1 MKILRLRIQNL
12 NSLKDVHL
20 LDFSKEPFKGTGL
33 FAITGDTGAGK
44 TTILDAMALALYGKT
59 PREHEGE
66 VMTHGT
72 RESIS
77 ELEFEVK
84 GKSYRAKWSRSM
96 NRNDKWREPRYEI
109 VELPSEK
116 PLVRSIKTLVL
127 PTIEEL
133 TGLTYQQFLKSVLL
147 AQGDFAAFLR
157 AKEDD
162 RSALLEKITG
172 TEAYSRISKAAY
184 DRFKIEKEALD
195 FLKAQLNHI
204 ELLDEAE
211 EAILKNDLEN
221 RQDAYQNI
229 QSGFENLQKEI
240 QWLRNMTTLK
250 AEKITLEKDI
260 EAIEFSF
267 EKIKPTLKNFE
278 AHQKAVELKQDIIQY
293 KRLENQLEED
303 KKNIQKLEDVLEVQR
318 EKLVL
323 VAVQKE
329 EAKLIYEK
337 LDNEK
342 AEKEALFDKVAQL
355 DENIK
360 GYNQRITD
368 KEKEIFKIKKSI
380 ETAETENVILKNK
393 IEKLKE
399 NIEKTQKW
407 LSDNEKDE
415 AIEGVLADMKVFD
428 NERLGLR
435 EDIRAAGQKH
445 EKFISEQAR
454 IKLELEVFYK
464 KNKALTQEI
473 KRLEEEFHSTL
484 PEKSSGDFQEDI
496 DKVYQN
502 IQELSKE
509 LRSYELFAE
518 SAKNLLKGEEQAE
531 EVWNNLEET
540 KGKITELESN
550 IKILSASL
558 KTAEACEKDK
568 EKIYQQEQLIQKYE
582 ADRAQL
588 IEGDACPLCFS
599 ANHPCHENHYE
610 PKVSEHKK
618 AWQEARKAVKALENE
633 FTTVRANLKNEA
645 SKVKDLIS
653 RKDNLAA
660 ANVAAMT
667 EIESFDRRMVELFLK
682 RGKQLTLIEDK
693 MQSTTEI
700 LEIFEER
707 QASLKDI
714 KNRFDKNQLELEKA
728 ITKIATEETNL
739 KNIEQQ
745 TVDNQSNQL
754 LKEKKLTNI
763 EAKLAEL
770 LAAFDLTLEMDF
782 IKKLEERQG
791 KFKKGLDWLKDK
803 MPELAS
809 KETIKIALKKRL
821 HEEYHQL
828 EDESKELQT
837 LNTELD
843 EVRKIRQAR
852 FGNKVLAAEKTKFRK
867 ALDNALHEFN
877 QESNRQ
883 STIAN
888 ELAIKEQSQ
897 LEHKKQEQ
905 ERQANLGE
913 LLNFLT
919 TKSLEKGFE
928 SWQILEQAILSNS
941 AATEIENQ
949 KKNLEKLQIQKTE
962 LLKDR
967 IQKLANLEAE
977 KLTEKN
983 MDALKIEAEVLNFDL
998 KALGQTI
1005 GGIRE
1010 KINQNEGL
1018 KIKYAEN
1025 QAIISTKEKEF
1036 NRWDM
1041 LRNLIGSADGKK
1053 FRIYAQSLTLRKLIG
1068 LANRHLERLNDRYFI
1083 TESEMEDL
1091 ALNIAD
1097 RYQGNSVRTMT
1108 TLSGGESFLISLAL
1122 ALGLSDLAG
1131 RNAQIQSLFID
1142 EGFGTLDSKN
1152 LESVLQTLENLQAL
1166 GKTIGVIS
1174 HVQELKER
1182 IDTQVQ
1188 VIKKGNGISTIRVIP
1203 VSEVLRC

>member
-12 NSLKDVHL
+12 NSLKDAHL

-84 GKSYRAKWSRSM
+84 GKNYRAKWSRSM
-96 NRNDKWREPRYEI
+96 NRNNKWREPRYEI
-109 VELPSEK
+109 VELPSGT
-116 PLVRSIKTLVL
+116 PLVRSIKSLVL
-127 PTIEEL
+127 PTIAQL

-147 AQGDFAAFLR
+147 AQGDFSAFLK

-172 TEAYSRISKAAY
+172 TEAYSKISKAAY
-184 DRFKIEKEALD
+184 DRFKIEKEQLD
-195 FLKAQLNHI
+195 ILKAQLNHI
-204 ELLDEAE
+204 ELLDETE
-211 EAILKNDLEN
+211 ESTLKDNLETH
-221 RQDAYQNI
+221 QDTYQDI
-229 QSGFENLQKEI
+229 QSSLQNLQKQV
-240 QWLRNMTTLK
+240 QWLNNITNLK
-250 AEKITLEKDI
+250 AEKVTLEKDLEEI
-260 EAIEFSF
+260 EINF
-267 EKIKPTLKNFE
+267 EKIKPDLKRFE
-278 AHQKAVELKQDIIQY
+278 EHQKAVELRPDIIQY

-303 KKNIQKLEDVLEVQR
+303 KKSIQKLEDVLEAQR
-318 EKLVL
+318 ESLVL
-323 VAVQKE
+323 LAIQKE
-329 EAKLIYEK
+329 EAKAAYEE

-342 AEKEALFDKVAQL
+342 AEKEALFDKVAEL

-368 KEKEIFKIKKSI
+368 KEKELLKIKKSL
-380 ETAETENVILKNK
+380 EKGETENAELKDT
-393 IEKLKE
+393 IEQLRT
-399 NIEKTQKW
+399 NIEKTKEW
-407 LSDNEKDE
+407 LVNNKKDE
-415 AIEGVLADMKVFD
+415 AIEGVLADVKISD
-428 NERLGLR
+428 NQRLRLSK
-435 EDIRAAGQKH
+435 EIGQASQIHQKL
-445 EKFISEQAR
+445 IAEQTK
-454 IKLELEVFYK
+454 IKLQLDIFYK
-464 KNKALTQEI
+464 KNKTLAQEI
-473 KRLEEEFHSTL
+473 KRLQEEFHGTL

-518 SAKNLLKGEEQAE
+518 SAKNLLKGEAQAE

-540 KGKITELESN
+540 KGKITELES
-550 IKILSASL
+550 KVKTLSTTL
-558 KTAEACEKDK
+558 KAAEAREKDK

-588 IEGDACPLCFS
+588 TEGDACPLCFS
-599 ANHPCHENHYE
+599 MNHPCHENHYK

-618 AWQEARKAVKALENE
+618 AWQTARKTVKSLENE
-633 FTTVRANLKNEA
+633 FTTAQTNLKNEE
-645 SKVKDLIS
+645 SKVKELIN

-660 ANVAAMT
+660 ANATAMS
-667 EIESFDRRMVELFLK
+667 EIASFDKKMVELFLK
-682 RGKQLTLIEDK
+682 RAKQLTLIEDK

-714 KNRFDKNQLELEKA
+714 KNRYDKNKLELEKA
-728 ITKIATEETNL
+728 ITQIATEETNL

-745 TVDNQSNQL
+745 IIDNQSIQL
-754 LKEKKLTNI
+754 LKETELTSIKAQLI
-763 EAKLAEL
+763 EELAV
-770 LAAFDLTLEMDF
+770 FDLTLEAPF
-782 IKKLEERQG
+782 IKKLENRQR
-791 KFKKGLDWLKDK
+791 KFKKGSDWLKNK

-809 KETIKIALKKRL
+809 KETIKITIKKRL
-821 HEEYHQL
+821 QEEYHQL
-828 EDESKELQT
+828 EDESKEFQT
-837 LNTELD
+837 LNAELD
-843 EVRKIRQAR
+843 SVRKVRQEC
-852 FGNKVLAAEKTKFRK
+852 FGNKVLASEKKKFRK
-867 ALDNALHEFN
+867 DLDNALHVFN
-877 QESNRQ
+877 QELSRE
-883 STIAN
+883 SMIAKD
-888 ELAIKEQSQ
+888 LAIKEQSQ
-897 LEHKKQEQ
+897 FEHKKQER
-905 ERQANLGE
+905 ERRTTLAE
-913 LLNFLT
+913 LLEFLT
-919 TKSLEKGFE
+919 AKSLEKGFE
-928 SWQILEQAILSNS
+928 NWQILEQAILSSRTAN
-941 AATEIENQ
+941 EIENE
-949 KKNLEKLQIQKTE
+949 KKTLEKLQTQKAE

-967 IQKLANLEAE
+967 TQKLTDFEAE
-977 KLTEKN
+977 KLTEKPVE
-983 MDALKIEAEVLNFDL
+983 ALVLESEVLGIDL
-998 KALGQTI
+998 KTLGETI

-1010 KINQNEGL
+1010 KIHQNDEL

-1025 QAIISTKEKEF
+1025 QAIMSAREKEF
-1036 NRWDM
+1036 NRWNM
-1041 LRNLIGSADGKK
+1041 LRDLIGSADGKK
-1053 FRIYAQSLTLRKLIG
+1053 FRIYAQSLTLRKLIN
-1068 LANRHLERLNDRYFI
+1068 LANRHLERLNDRYYI
-1083 TESEMEDL
+1083 MKSEMEDL

-1097 RYQGNSVRTMT
+1097 RYQGNSVRSMT

-1152 LESVLQTLENLQAL
+1152 LELVLQTLGNLQAL

-1174 HVQELKER
+1174 HVRELKER

-1188 VIKKGNGISTIRVIP
+1188 VIKKGNGISVIKVVP
-1203 VSEVLRC
+1203 E

>member
-12 NSLKDVHL
+12 NSLKDAHL

-84 GKSYRAKWSRSM
+84 GKNYRAKWSRSM
-96 NRNDKWREPRYEI
+96 NRNNKWREPRYEI

-116 PLVRSIKTLVL
+116 PLVRSIKSLVL
-127 PTIEEL
+127 PTIAQL

-147 AQGDFAAFLR
+147 AQGDFSAFLK

-172 TEAYSRISKAAY
+172 TEAYSKISKAAY
-184 DRFKIEKEALD
+184 DRFKIEKEQLD
-195 FLKAQLNHI
+195 ILKAQLNHI
-204 ELLDEAE
+204 ELLDETE
-211 EAILKNDLEN
+211 ESTLKDNLETH
-221 RQDAYQNI
+221 QDTYQDI
-229 QSGFENLQKEI
+229 QSSLQNLQKQV
-240 QWLRNMTTLK
+240 QWLNNITNLK
-250 AEKITLEKDI
+250 AEKVTLEKDLEGI
-260 EAIEFSF
+260 EINF
-267 EKIKPTLKNFE
+267 EKIKPDLKRFE
-278 AHQKAVELKQDIIQY
+278 EHQKAVELRPDIIQY

-303 KKNIQKLEDVLEVQR
+303 KKSIQKLEDVLEAQR
-318 EKLVL
+318 ESLVL
-323 VAVQKE
+323 LAIQKE
-329 EAKLIYEK
+329 EAKAAYEE

-368 KEKEIFKIKKSI
+368 KEKELLKIKKSL
-380 ETAETENVILKNK
+380 EKGETENAELKDT
-393 IEKLKE
+393 IEQLRT
-399 NIEKTQKW
+399 NIEKTKEW
-407 LSDNEKDE
+407 LANNKKDE
-415 AIEGVLADMKVFD
+415 AIEGVLADVKISD
-428 NERLGLR
+428 NQRLRLSK
-435 EDIRAAGQKH
+435 EIGQASQTHQKL
-445 EKFISEQAR
+445 ISEQTK
-454 IKLELEVFYK
+454 IKLQLDIFYK
-464 KNKALTQEI
+464 KNKTLAQEI
-473 KRLEEEFHSTL
+473 KRLQEEFHGTL

-518 SAKNLLKGEEQAE
+518 SAKNLLKGEAQAE

-540 KGKITELESN
+540 KGKITELES
-550 IKILSASL
+550 KVKTLSTTL
-558 KTAEACEKDK
+558 KAAEAREKDK

-588 IEGDACPLCFS
+588 TEGDACPLCFS
-599 ANHPCHENHYE
+599 MNHPCHENHYK

-618 AWQEARKAVKALENE
+618 AWQTARKTVKSLENE
-633 FTTVRANLKNEA
+633 FTTVQTNLKNEE
-645 SKVKDLIS
+645 SKVKELIN

-660 ANVAAMT
+660 ANATAMS
-667 EIESFDRRMVELFLK
+667 EIASFDKKMVELFLK
-682 RGKQLTLIEDK
+682 RAKQLTLIEDK

-714 KNRFDKNQLELEKA
+714 KNRYDKNQLELEKA
-728 ITKIATEETNL
+728 ITQIATEETNL

-745 TVDNQSNQL
+745 IIDNQSIQL
-754 LKEKKLTNI
+754 LKETELTSIKAQLI
-763 EAKLAEL
+763 EELAV
-770 LAAFDLTLEMDF
+770 FDLTLEVPF
-782 IKKLEERQG
+782 IKKLENRQR
-791 KFKKGLDWLKDK
+791 KFKKGSDWLKNK

-809 KETIKIALKKRL
+809 KETIKITIKKRL
-821 HEEYHQL
+821 QEEYHQL
-828 EDESKELQT
+828 EDESKEFQT
-837 LNTELD
+837 LNAELD
-843 EVRKIRQAR
+843 SVRKVRQEC
-852 FGNKVLAAEKTKFRK
+852 FGNKVLASEKKKFRK
-867 ALDNALHEFN
+867 DLDNALHVFN
-877 QESNRQ
+877 QELNRE
-883 STIAN
+883 SMIAKD
-888 ELAIKEQSQ
+888 LAIKEQSQ
-897 LEHKKQEQ
+897 FEHKKQER
-905 ERQANLGE
+905 ERRTTLAE
-913 LLNFLT
+913 LLEFLT
-919 TKSLEKGFE
+919 AKSLEKGFE
-928 SWQILEQAILSNS
+928 NWQILEQAILSSRTAN
-941 AATEIENQ
+941 EIENE
-949 KKNLEKLQIQKTE
+949 KKTLEKLQTQKAE

-967 IQKLANLEAE
+967 TQKLTDFEAE
-977 KLTEKN
+977 KLTEKPVE
-983 MDALKIEAEVLNFDL
+983 ALVLESEVLGIDL
-998 KALGQTI
+998 KTLGETI

-1010 KINQNEGL
+1010 KIHQNDEL

-1025 QAIISTKEKEF
+1025 QAIMSAREKEF
-1036 NRWDM
+1036 NRWNM
-1041 LRNLIGSADGKK
+1041 LRDLIGSADGKK
-1053 FRIYAQSLTLRKLIG
+1053 FRIYAQSLTLRKLIN
-1068 LANRHLERLNDRYFI
+1068 LANRHLERLNDRYYI
-1083 TESEMEDL
+1083 MKSEMEDL

-1097 RYQGNSVRTMT
+1097 RYQGNSVRSMT

-1152 LESVLQTLENLQAL
+1152 LELVLQTLGNLQAL

-1174 HVQELKER
+1174 HVRELKER

-1188 VIKKGNGISTIRVIP
+1188 VIKKGNGISVIKVVP
-1203 VSEVLRC
+1203 E